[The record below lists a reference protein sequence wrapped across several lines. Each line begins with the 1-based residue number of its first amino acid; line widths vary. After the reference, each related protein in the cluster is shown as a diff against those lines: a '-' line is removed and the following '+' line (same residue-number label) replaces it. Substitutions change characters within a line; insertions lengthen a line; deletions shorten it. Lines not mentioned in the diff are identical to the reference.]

1 MSLYCLGIPQT
12 GSGVAEQCLRAQVLG
27 TAVGYGMER
36 PRSVRSSGWRM
47 LSWEHTVQRPRREAP
62 PRVRELGR
70 TYGWGEGV
78 LG

>member
-1 MSLYCLGIPQT
+1 MPEDTSARDCCGVWNGEAKVCKIVRLEDAQLGAHSAASPKG
-12 GSGVAEQCLRAQVLG
+12 GS
-27 TAVGYGMER
+27 
-36 PRSVRSSGWRM
+36 
-47 LSWEHTVQRPRREAP
+47 